1 MSQFR
6 SILRT
11 TSSTYQQ
18 PVAEGWGWKIG
29 NAQDCLYATEKD
41 HKKILCLSLSSTRAH
56 RKKVNALLTRVAPE
70 MRETFQMAIEDVL
83 DKSGCGA

>member
-1 MSQFR
+1 
-6 SILRT
+6 
-11 TSSTYQQ
+11 
-18 PVAEGWGWKIG
+18 
-29 NAQDCLYATEKD
+29 
-41 HKKILCLSLSSTRAH
+41 LSSTRAH